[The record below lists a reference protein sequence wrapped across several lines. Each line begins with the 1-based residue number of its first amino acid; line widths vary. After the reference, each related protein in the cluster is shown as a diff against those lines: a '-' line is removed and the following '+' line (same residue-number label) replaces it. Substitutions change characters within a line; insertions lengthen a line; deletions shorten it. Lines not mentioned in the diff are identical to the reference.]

1 MKLVISCVVVFCGH
15 VVYSLM
21 IHRYRKLFKTLS
33 WSLSNFV
40 RSEMGD
46 GES

>member
-21 IHRYRKLFKTLS
+21 INRYRKTFQDVIL
-33 WSLSNFV
+33 
-40 RSEMGD
+40 EPQ
-46 GES
+46 